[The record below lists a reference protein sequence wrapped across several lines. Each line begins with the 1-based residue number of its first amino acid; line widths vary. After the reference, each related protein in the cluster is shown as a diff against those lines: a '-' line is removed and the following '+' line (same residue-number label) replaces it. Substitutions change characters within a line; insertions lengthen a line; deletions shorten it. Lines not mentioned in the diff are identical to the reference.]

1 MVKPWQKFFFYLF
14 LNINSLTSNE
24 NKIHE
29 KKIAFEDI
37 YIKPLTIE
45 NTNFYL
51 KISNDERIKY
61 QSLSIKQEKI
71 EKGNIFKNKLKESN
85 TLLQIQGIFLDNKPI
100 GYIGFFKDN
109 TKPNILFI
117 YYAVEPKYWNK
128 GIGTMATKA
137 FINKFMKIAKDQNF
151 NIIKATIKIDNKG
164 SQRVLEKN
172 NFRVLL
178 KKNGEKLIKLIDN
191 QNIVYEYELNL

>member
-14 LNINSLTSNE
+14 LNINFISNE

-51 KISNDERIKY
+51 KISNDERIRY
-61 QSLSIKQEKI
+61 QSLSIKQEKT
-71 EKGNIFKNKLKESN
+71 EKGNIFKNKLKEPN
-85 TLLQIQGIFLDNKPI
+85 ILLQIQGIFLDNKPI
-100 GYIGFFKDN
+100 GYVGFFKDN

-117 YYAVEPKYWNK
+117 YYAIEPKYWNK
-128 GIGTMATKA
+128 GIATLAIKA
-137 FINKFMKIAKDQNF
+137 FINKFKEIAKNQNF
-151 NIIKATIKIDNKG
+151 NMIKATIKIDNKG

-172 NFRVLL
+172 NFKILL